1 MWWMLL
7 IALETGEYRAER
19 VLPTLAQCELEKTTV
34 DDVCI
39 RVEVSFAEMGP
50 EGV

>member
-7 IALETGEYRAER
+7 IALETGEYRAEL
-19 VLPTLAQCELEKTTV
+19 VLPTVTQCELAKTNP

-39 RVEVSFAEMGP
+39 RVEVSLP
-50 EGV
+50 PVPPTS